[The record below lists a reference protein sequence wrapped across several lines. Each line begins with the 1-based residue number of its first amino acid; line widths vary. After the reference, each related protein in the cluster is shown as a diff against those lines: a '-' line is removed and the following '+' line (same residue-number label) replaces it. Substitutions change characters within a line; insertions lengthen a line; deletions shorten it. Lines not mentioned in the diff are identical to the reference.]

1 LNRTDAESTEEE
13 EVEVF
18 RRCIC
23 GMMKERIAVDGEFGD
38 AASMKEQF
46 EQAHRQRYGFIVEE
60 KALIV
65 EQSRLKWW
73 EPMCQMK
80 Q

>member
-1 LNRTDAESTEEE
+1 MVN
-13 EVEVF
+13 
-18 RRCIC
+18 
-23 GMMKERIAVDGEFGD
+23 FGD

-65 EQSRLKWW
+65 ESVSVEVVGKTDAR
-73 EPMCQMK
+73 
-80 Q
+80 

>member
-18 RRCIC
+18 EGSIC
-23 GMMKERIAVDGEFGD
+23 GKGTDLPLMVNFGD

-46 EQAHRQRYGFIVEE
+46 EQAHRQRYGS
-60 KALIV
+60 L
-65 EQSRLKWW
+65 
-73 EPMCQMK
+73 
-80 Q
+80 